1 MMAVLE
7 KTGHFALGVA
17 CIGFIFYLR
26 YRWAM
31 DVELPRHRKS
41 DLQGF
46 LRKIDSGFRSA
57 TSS

>member
-26 YRWAM
+26 YRSAM

-41 DLQGF
+41 GLQGF
-46 LRKIDSGFRSA
+46 LRKID
-57 TSS
+57 